1 MLANRQ
7 HGAIADEEEW
17 NNGYDIREISDT
29 DIEKKRMPVPYI
41 EIANKIASSP
51 VT

>member
-7 HGAIADEEEW
+7 HEAIPNEEEW
-17 NNGYDIREISDT
+17 NDGYDIREISDT
-29 DIEKKRMPVPYI
+29 DREKKGMPVLYI
-41 EIANKIASSP
+41 EIANKIPSSP